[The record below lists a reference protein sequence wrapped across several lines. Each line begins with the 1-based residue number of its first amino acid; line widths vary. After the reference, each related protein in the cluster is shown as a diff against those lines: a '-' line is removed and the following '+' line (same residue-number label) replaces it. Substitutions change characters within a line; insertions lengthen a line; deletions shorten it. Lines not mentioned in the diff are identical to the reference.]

1 MKLLSYDVE
10 TASYD
15 RGSICAVGWVQLD
28 DDIEIARG
36 YTLINPRCKFCDDM
50 INVHGIH
57 EDDVASAPT
66 FGEYWDSTL
75 AEIMS
80 SSVIVAHNAIFDMS
94 ATEQALKYC
103 GITDPG
109 IDYLDSIAI
118 TRSYYDLPSYS
129 LPELMKQLGHEYNAH
144 NALEDADA
152 VVVLL
157 RGLCKL
163 TRCPNI
169 NYLIAMSGVEIENT
183 LTNNYIPKDAPKI
196 RQAPSYNAGR
206 CRDVVDAVDTKLS
219 GLKFCLTGDMLCM
232 SRPDCERE
240 IRKHGGLPMT
250 SVSKRTDYLVL
261 GSLESFGA
269 DYHSTKLKR
278 AEELLQQG
286 CKIQIISPEDLLRMM
301 DE

>member
-10 TASYD
+10 TASYA

-36 YTLINPRCKFCDDM
+36 YTLINPQCRFCDQM
-50 INVHGIH
+50 VNIHGIH
-57 EDDVASAPT
+57 QEDVASAPT
-66 FGEYWDSTL
+66 FGEYWKSTL
-75 AEIMS
+75 SELMS
-80 SSVIVAHNAIFDMS
+80 TSIVVAHNAIFDMS
-94 ATEQALKYC
+94 ATEQALKNC

-118 TRSYYDLPSYS
+118 TRSYYDLPSYK
-129 LPELMKQLGHEYNAH
+129 LTELMKQLGHEYNAH

-157 RGLCKL
+157 RSLCKL

-183 LTNNYIPKDAPKI
+183 LTNNYIPKEVEKNL
-196 RQAPSYNAGR
+196 PSYSAER
-206 CRDVVDAVDTKLS
+206 CRETVEAVDMKLS
-219 GLKFCLTGDMLCM
+219 GLKFCLTGDMVCM

-240 IRKHGGLPMT
+240 IRRHGGLPMT
-250 SVSKRTDYLVL
+250 SVSKRTDFLVL

-269 DYHSTKLKR
+269 GYRSGKQKR
-278 AEELLQQG
+278 AEELLEQG
-286 CKIQIISPEDLLRMM
+286 CKIRIISPEELLRMM